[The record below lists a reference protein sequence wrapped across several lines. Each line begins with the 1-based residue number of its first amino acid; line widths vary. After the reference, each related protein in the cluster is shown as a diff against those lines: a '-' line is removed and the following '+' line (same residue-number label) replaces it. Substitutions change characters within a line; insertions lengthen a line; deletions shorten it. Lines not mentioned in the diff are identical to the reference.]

1 MQYITKSCAFA
12 LQFDVFEADGLTPAD
27 MTGKRFVFTLKK
39 NKTDKSSVLP
49 EQTFV
54 NMTTPH
60 LMVMYDASETAD
72 LLEGTYVCALKMYT
86 DDALNDEVW
95 SDQLIVSKGVFHD

>member
-12 LQFDVFEADGLTPAD
+12 IQFDIFEADGLTPAD
-27 MTGKRFVFTLKK
+27 MTGKRFVFTVKK
-39 NKTDKSSVLP
+39 NKMDKSSVLP
-49 EQTFV
+49 EQIFENVETS
-54 NMTTPH
+54 H
-60 LMVMYDASETAD
+60 LMVMYDATQTAG